1 MLLQLLDK
9 HWTSQINN
17 MSALQEGINLRAYG
31 QLNPLQEYKKEAFQ
45 MFEEMKSCIIEEFVM
60 FALTFKVNIPI
71 HQTEQAA

>member
-45 MFEEMKSCIIEEFVM
+45 MFEEMKASIVEEFVM
-60 FALTFKVNIPI
+60 FALTFKVNIAI
-71 HQTEQAA
+71 NRLGQAA